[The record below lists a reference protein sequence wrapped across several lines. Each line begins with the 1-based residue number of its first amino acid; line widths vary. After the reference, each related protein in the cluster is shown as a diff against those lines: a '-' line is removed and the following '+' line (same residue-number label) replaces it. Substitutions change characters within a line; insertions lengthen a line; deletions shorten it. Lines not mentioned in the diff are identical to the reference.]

1 MIEKELE
8 KETKDAHEMLKI
20 RARGGGLLSF
30 TLLTK
35 PDYQTNWHHK
45 AMSTVLNRFIRKEI
59 KRIMVFMPPRH
70 GKSELVSRRLPAL
83 LHGLYPNDEL
93 MAATYNAEL
102 AGDMTTDVQRIMDRE
117 TYHDLFPRSRITPEG
132 TTTRYARNS
141 SEHELLPTIGDGD
154 EVIYFKGKY
163 RAQGIG
169 GSFSGRGANWILI
182 DDPVKN
188 RDDADSKTVRENVWK
203 FYTST
208 LRTRLE
214 GEGSILLTM
223 TRWHEDDLAGR
234 LLSLA
239 KADPEADQWTV
250 IRFPAIKDDQ
260 DNPDDPRQLGEALWP
275 DKFNEQW
282 LTAAR
287 KAGSRDWSALYQ
299 QKPNSEDG
307 NIFKASWFRYY
318 DVLPDRF
325 DQIIQSW
332 DFAVKDKTGA
342 DYNVG
347 TVWGRLGTQKYLLH
361 MERGRW
367 SFPDVCQKVLDVTK
381 RFPRSHKKLIEA
393 KANGPAVKQTIDR
406 YVTGIV
412 EVEPRGDKVA
422 RANAVA
428 PEVEGGSVWLPKPQ
442 IAPWIN
448 DYVNEMCSFP
458 LATHDDIV
466 DSSTMALD
474 ELRKAQVLFMPTAG
488 HGSGTIF

>member
-1 MIEKELE
+1 MIETDLQKEA
-8 KETKDAHEMLKI
+8 KDAHELLKL
-20 RARGGGLLSF
+20 RAQSGGLLAF
-30 TLLTK
+30 TILTK
-35 PDYQTNWHHK
+35 PDYDTNWHHK
-45 AMSTVLNRFIRKEI
+45 AMCRVLNKFIRKEI
-59 KRIMVFMPPRH
+59 KRVMVFMPPRH

-102 AGDMTTDVQRIMDRE
+102 AGDMTVDVQRIMDRE
-117 TYHDLFPRSRITPEG
+117 AYHDLFPRSRITPEG

-141 SEHELLPTIGDGD
+141 TEHEILPIIGDGG

-188 RDDADSKTVRENVWK
+188 RDDSDSKTVRENVWK

-234 LLSLA
+234 LLQLA
-239 KADPEADQWTV
+239 KSDPEADQWTV
-250 IRFPAIKDDQ
+250 IRFPAIRDDQ
-260 DNPDDPRQLGEALWP
+260 DNPDDPRELGEALWP
-275 DKFNEQW
+275 AKFNELW
-282 LTAAR
+282 LTGAR

-299 QKPNSEDG
+299 QKPTSEDG

-318 DVLPDRF
+318 DVIPDKF

-347 TVWGRLGTQKYLLH
+347 TVWGRLGTNKYLLH

-367 SFPDVCQKVLDVTK
+367 SFPAVCQKVLDVTK
-381 RFPRSHKKLIEA
+381 RFPRSYKKLIEA
-393 KANGPAVKQTIDR
+393 KANGPAVKQTVDR

-412 EVEPRGDKVA
+412 EIEPRGDKVA

-448 DYVNEMCSFP
+448 DYVTEMCSFP
-458 LATHDDIV
+458 LGTHDDIV
-466 DSSTMALD
+466 DSTTMALD
-474 ELRKAQVLFMPTAG
+474 ELRKAQILHMPSSG